1 MVGRPVSAKYAKRG
15 QGFTLIE
22 MVIVVS
28 ILGLFVSIASVN
40 LFGALRANSFRAIL
54 QDLVRCMQMAAYS
67 AAESGRYYELIIDLP
82 EQSYTLRQITNADLS
97 EVLPEQIIQEGLFT
111 QRCRVVYVQFDD
123 GQATSRDRAKFRVGP
138 KGWQYGG
145 KIVVAD
151 ERDHYHTIL
160 VGRLSRTVKVLDGDV
175 ELPMPVAPERMGF

>member
-1 MVGRPVSAKYAKRG
+1 MVGSPVSARYTKIRL
-15 QGFTLIE
+15 GFTLIE

-28 ILGLFVSIASVN
+28 ILGLFISMASVN
-40 LFGALRANSFRAIL
+40 LFGALRANSFRAIV

-82 EQSYTLRQITNADLS
+82 EQSYILREITNADLS
-97 EVLPEQIIQEGLFT
+97 DVLPEQILQQGLFG
-111 QRCRVVYVQFDD
+111 QRCRAVYVQFDD

-151 ERDHYHTIL
+151 ERDHHHTIL
-160 VGRLSRTVKVLDGDV
+160 VGRLTRTVKVLDGDL
-175 ELPMPVAPERMGF
+175 ELPKPLAPERMRF